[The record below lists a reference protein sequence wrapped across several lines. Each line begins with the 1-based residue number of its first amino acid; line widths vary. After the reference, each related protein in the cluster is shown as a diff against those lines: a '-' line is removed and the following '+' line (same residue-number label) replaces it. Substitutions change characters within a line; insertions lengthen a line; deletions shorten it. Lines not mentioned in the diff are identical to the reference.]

1 MLDSNLAIS
10 VPADASEAASV
21 RQAFTTIRQKLGN
34 HIDVLLYNAG
44 AYTYGT
50 STNCSSIL

>member
-10 VPADASEAASV
+10 VPADASEAASM

-50 STNCSSIL
+50 STKNACVL